1 MTTKAS
7 FIWDLDGTLF
17 DSYPAIVPSAR
28 EICAEAGAN
37 YEESYVRDF
46 VLRTSVNDLLRRVA
60 EEKDLAFEPLKA
72 AFTARS
78 DSRWASIQ
86 AIPHARETLAALRA
100 AGCRS
105 FVYTHRGAS
114 IQAIPHARETL
125 AALRAAG
132 CRSFVYTHRG
142 ASSFAILENTGLA
155 PYLDEVLTSES
166 GFPRKPDPAAILYL
180 LDKYALDPAET
191 YYVGDRRLDM
201 EAAHMAGIGGI
212 LFREPG
218 NPTQPLGSERFV
230 IADLREILQ
239 LFSL

>member
-1 MTTKAS
+1 MTTKPS

-37 YEESYVRDF
+37 YEEGYVRDF
-46 VLRTSVNDLLRRVA
+46 VLRTSVNDLLRQVA
-60 EEKDLAFEPLKA
+60 EEKQLAFEPLKA

-78 DSRWASIQ
+78 DSRWASIR
-86 AIPHARETLAALRA
+86 AIPHAREAL
-100 AGCRS
+100 
-105 FVYTHRGAS
+105 
-114 IQAIPHARETL
+114 E
-125 AALRAAG
+125 ALRAAG

-155 PYLDEVLTSES
+155 PWLDEVLTSES

-201 EAAHMAGIGGI
+201 EAAHSAGVGGI

-218 NPTQPLGSERFV
+218 NPTELTGYESFAVE
-230 IADLREILQ
+230 DLLEIPR

>member
-28 EICAEAGAN
+28 EICAEAGAD
-37 YEESYVRDF
+37 YEESYVRNF
-46 VLRTSVNDLLRRVA
+46 VLCTSVNDLLRRVA
-60 EEKDLAFEPLKA
+60 EEKHLAFEPLKA
-72 AFTARS
+72 AFNARS

-86 AIPHARETLAALRA
+86 AIPHARETLAAL
-100 AGCRS
+100 
-105 FVYTHRGAS
+105 
-114 IQAIPHARETL
+114 QE
-125 AALRAAG
+125 AG

-155 PYLDEVLTSES
+155 RYLDEVLTSES

-180 LDKYALDPAET
+180 LDKYALDPSET

-201 EAAHMAGIGGI
+201 EAALNAGVGGI

-218 NPTQPLGSERFV
+218 NPTRPLGSERFV
-230 IADLREILQ
+230 IADLREILRI
-239 LFSL
+239 FSL

>member
-1 MTTKAS
+1 MTTNAS

-28 EICAEAGAN
+28 EICAEVGAD

-60 EEKDLAFEPLKA
+60 EEKHLAFEPLKA
-72 AFTARS
+72 AFNARS
-78 DSRWASIQ
+78 DSRWASIP
-86 AIPHARETLAALRA
+86 AIPHARETLAALQA
-100 AGCRS
+100 AD
-105 FVYTHRGAS
+105 
-114 IQAIPHARETL
+114 
-125 AALRAAG
+125 

-142 ASSFAILENTGLA
+142 ASSFAILKNTGLA
-155 PYLDEVLTSES
+155 PYLNEVLTSES
-166 GFPRKPDPAAILYL
+166 GFPRKPDPAAIRYL

-201 EAAHMAGIGGI
+201 EAAQRAGIGGI

>member
-72 AFTARS
+72 AFIARS

-114 IQAIPHARETL
+114 
-125 AALRAAG
+125 
-132 CRSFVYTHRG
+132 SFD
-142 ASSFAILENTGLA
+142 ILENTGLA

>member
-28 EICAEAGAN
+28 EICAEAGVF

-72 AFTARS
+72 AFNARS
-78 DSRWASIQ
+78 DSRW
-86 AIPHARETLAALRA
+86 
-100 AGCRS
+100 
-105 FVYTHRGAS
+105 AS

-201 EAAHMAGIGGI
+201 EAAQRAGIGGI

-230 IADLREILQ
+230 IADLREIPQ